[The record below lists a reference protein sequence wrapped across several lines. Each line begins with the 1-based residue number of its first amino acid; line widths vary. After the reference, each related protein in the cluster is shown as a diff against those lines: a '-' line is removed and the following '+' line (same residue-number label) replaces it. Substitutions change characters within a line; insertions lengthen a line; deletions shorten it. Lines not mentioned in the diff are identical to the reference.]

1 MDDFLGSVA
10 QEDVEFSTEVLVTAN
25 PGDNYAHLAI
35 YIEKERFIKDA
46 DAFSSVKKGG
56 VAVAEIAEVTS
67 SNYNT
72 VTKGQL
78 ATWLDKYFA
87 TGTSNSVFLIA
98 FCNKLATAAAF
109 VADDLTMA
117 FAATHQLA
125 YFKSI
130 LVCSDEAGKENELL
144 SSAVVELCKA
154 TAADTLLSSLP
165 LLPSY
170 AGDTDTLY
178 TTVKAAGYDAFFSY
192 KKLDTVAGDEL
203 YNPALITLGIALSV
217 INASGVYAGNA
228 FDFVGTNAISASGEG
243 GEALSVTEQSALKNI
258 NMQYWKYVGDSTGQT
273 VAYGAKSINGSH
285 MSALWLVAYCNYMCK
300 VRTVNYMAGRGVRVN
315 LDSYNAIIAM
325 MTNVVSS
332 FSLAGILTN
341 FVVTA
346 PAYSD
351 RPASAPDEII
361 IPNAWQATFQDK
373 LRKVKVTGQLTV

>member
-35 YIEKERFIKDA
+35 YIEKDRFIKDA
-46 DAFSSVKKGG
+46 NAFSSVKKGG

-78 ATWLDKYFA
+78 ATWLAKYFA

-98 FCNKLATAAAF
+98 FCNKLTTAETF
-109 VADDLTMA
+109 NADDLTAA

-130 LVCSDEAGKENELL
+130 LVCTDDKENELL

-170 AGDTDTLY
+170 AGATDSLY
-178 TTVKAAGYDAFFSY
+178 TTVKASEYDAFFSY
-192 KKLDTVAGDEL
+192 KKLDITNGDEL

-228 FDFVGTNAISASGEG
+228 FDFVGTNVISASGED

-300 VRTVNYMAGRGVRVN
+300 VRTANYMAGRGVRVN
-315 LDSYNAIIAM
+315 LDSYNAILAM

-346 PAYSD
+346 PAYTD

>member
-46 DAFSSVKKGG
+46 EAFSTVKKGG
-56 VAVAEIAEVTS
+56 VPVAEVAEVTS

-78 ATWLDKYFA
+78 ATWLAKYFA
-87 TGTSNSVFLIA
+87 TGTSNSVFLVA
-98 FCNKLATAAAF
+98 FCDKLVTGDTPI
-109 VADDLTMA
+109 ADDLTAA

-130 LVCSDEAGKENELL
+130 LVCSDDKENELL

-154 TAADTLLSSLP
+154 AAADTLLSSLP

-192 KKLDTVAGDEL
+192 KKLDTANGDEL

-228 FDFVGTNAISASGEG
+228 FDFVGTNVISASGEN

-300 VRTVNYMAGRGVRVN
+300 VRTANYMTGRGVRVN

-346 PAYSD
+346 PAYAD

>member
-46 DAFSSVKKGG
+46 DAFSTVKKGG
-56 VAVAEIAEVTS
+56 IAVAEMAEVTS

-72 VTKGQL
+72 VAKGQL
-78 ATWLDKYFA
+78 ATWLAKYFA

-98 FCNKLATAAAF
+98 FCDKLLTGDAF
-109 VADDLTMA
+109 KAEDLTAA

-130 LVCSDEAGKENELL
+130 LVCSDDKENELL

-154 TAADTLLSSLP
+154 AAADTLLSSLP

-170 AGDTDTLY
+170 AGDADTLY

-192 KKLDTVAGDEL
+192 KKLDTANGDEL

-228 FDFVGTNAISASGEG
+228 FDFVGTNVISASGEG

-300 VRTVNYMAGRGVRVN
+300 VRTANYMAGRGVRVN

-325 MTNVVSS
+325 MTNVVGS
-332 FSLAGILTN
+332 FSLVGILTN

-346 PAYSD
+346 PAYAD
-351 RPASAPDEII
+351 RPVSASDEII

-373 LRKVKVTGQLTV
+373 LRKVKVTGQLTI